1 VGRVLD
7 DLDFF
12 WFENPISDLDMKGLS
27 SLASKLGVP
36 LAVGEQNFAGFPA
49 IHEYLASGTGFYVRT
64 LAEYSGGITQNDQ
77 HRDRFVPI
85 PRRTEHP
92 VAC

>member
-1 VGRVLD
+1 MGRVLD

-12 WFENPISDLDMKGLS
+12 WFENPISDLDMNGLS
-27 SLASKLGVP
+27 FLASKLGVP

-64 LAEYSGGITQNDQ
+64 LAEYVGW
-77 HRDRFVPI
+77 H
-85 PRRTEHP
+85 HP
-92 VAC
+92 DDEVSPCLRGFRPEL